1 MSFRR
6 SKDKEESANSSTQMR
21 ARSQGRVPQL
31 FRRFSAGKSGSSQ
44 NSSCPGRVH
53 RGERRWR
60 APMKV
65 APEQELILWWVSFL
79 MLVYDRVG
87 ASGPRV
93 QIAKAAITGD
103 YIRNTFFY
111 RSVLAVPVSISSDA
125 IDCAPGRIA
134 IG

>member
-1 MSFRR
+1 
-6 SKDKEESANSSTQMR
+6 
-21 ARSQGRVPQL
+21 
-31 FRRFSAGKSGSSQ
+31 
-44 NSSCPGRVH
+44 
-53 RGERRWR
+53 
-60 APMKV
+60 MKV
-65 APEQELILWWVSFL
+65 APEQELLLWWVSFL

-87 ASGPRV
+87 GTGPRV

-134 IG
+134 IGSAGRSTEPHCRQNGSHDQCQCRKGFCHDVASYVGPLLQRNTARVK